1 MTPNLNSIDSIYK
14 TLQPTH
20 RALIKAIPLMEAAM
34 AVDGTWQITVDTPM
48 GKQEGKLLLKT
59 QGTTLTGTQEGQGG
73 SMSIDNGKVDGNTL
87 TWTSEMTQP
96 FAIKLEFTVTVN
108 GDEMSGGVKAGD
120 FGTSPLTGK
129 RVA

>member
-1 MTPNLNSIDSIYK
+1 
-14 TLQPTH
+14 
-20 RALIKAIPLMEAAM
+20 M
-34 AVDGTWQITVDTPM
+34 AVDGTWQISVETPM

-59 QGTTLTGTQEGQGG
+59 QGATLSGTQEGQGG
-73 SMSIDNGKVDGNTL
+73 TMRIDNGKVDGNTL

-96 FAIKLEFTVTVN
+96 FAIKLEFSVTVN